1 MKRILCLI
9 TLIISISFY
18 SYSQIGNFRDITV
31 RESLTLGDSTVTII
45 GKDTL
50 TNPSMVRQ
58 LISEGAGYTASNGIT
73 KTGSDFQLGGSLTKR
88 IDIQGNS
95 YPFNLGTSSSN
106 LGLFNLYVAGLIQL
120 TGTQIN
126 LVLPTYTWSF
136 SSNNITGSDGDYLVN
151 NTRLVD
157 YVEEQQKPTP
167 FIFLYENI
175 GVTTN
180 VRPGIGYY
188 STNNATASLIT
199 EIYIDDYD
207 QNIIDKHNFLQL
219 ADTGSYFY
227 IQEKGITTA
236 YYVYQIQSFDDSLG
250 WTVYNVDYKFHV
262 GNIPVSNNIELVL
275 EPNNTTGSG
284 AQYIDT
290 IYISGQ
296 NIWVGKGDT
305 VNYVDTSNYAFKG
318 DSVNYADS
326 SGYSFKSDSSN
337 YSDTAL
343 FAINAIKDSSFVT
356 ITADTTKTSIISGS
370 NLKLDLG
377 TSKTSG
383 AFYLGTTNPTNLTR
397 LNWDG
402 YLYAT
407 SIQASANNNTGMLAS
422 GSTAGVYGYTTTNR
436 GVYGLAASTGY
447 GGYFSSLSGMP
458 LYATTA
464 AGSTV
469 STQIASF
476 QHKLANRFNFLV
488 GGELQI
494 YNNSAVLTYELNND
508 SLKAPN
514 IIAEFKEVNAE
525 KLISDTNIIDGDTIT
540 GGISLKDAI
549 EAEQFTQLNYKD
561 TTFTTRSEGRLF
573 YNENT
578 KNLIFENDISDFE
591 HNIGYELVK
600 RVYNN
605 SGSTI
610 TNGSIVRRTG
620 TYVNGS
626 RVPTI
631 GLAGNGSY
639 DSARVC
645 GMTTVDIPN
654 NSYGII
660 TIIGDV
666 NFYNS
671 SHLAENQFYLGHAGS
686 TIDTSPPPPY
696 YSVDLGCVIY
706 SDNDSGI
713 VAFNFRNPTFD
724 PTPIISSDTSNWTE
738 SINLTQNI
746 YTKFQISDFDLE
758 NDYGFTRLG
767 DSIRCDVGGF
777 VTIAMNT
784 SYTGAVT
791 SATWRKGIFLN
802 GVNKHSVSRSTTSQA
817 VGNSTVI
824 KTLRVEVN
832 DYISFRITNTTG
844 NEDPTI
850 NDFSYQILYLHE

>member
-9 TLIISISFY
+9 ALLIIIAT
-18 SYSQIGNFRDITV
+18 SYSQVGNFRDLRV
-31 RESLTLGDSTVTII
+31 RESIRLGDSTVTII
-45 GKDTL
+45 GSDTL
-50 TNPSMVRQ
+50 TNPAMVRQ
-58 LISEGAGYTASNGIT
+58 LISEGSGYTASNGIT
-73 KTGSDFQLGGSLTKR
+73 KVGSDFQTGGTLTKNTWYN
-88 IDIQGNS
+88 GNS
-95 YPFNLGTSSSN
+95 YDFNIGQPASQVNNFDVWSSGNATITSDIFKISMPSYEWTFD
-106 LGLFNLYVAGLIQL
+106 GL
-120 TGTQIN
+120 
-126 LVLPTYTWSF
+126 
-136 SSNNITGSDGDYLVN
+136 NITGSDADYLVKN
-151 NTRLVD
+151 SRLLS
-157 YVEEQQKPTP
+157 YVSSQEKSSP
-167 FIFLYENI
+167 FIFLYENQ
-175 GVTTN
+175 GVTAN
-180 VRPGIGYY
+180 QRPGVGFY
-188 STNNATASLIT
+188 STNSATASLIT
-199 EIYIDDYD
+199 QIYIDDYD
-207 QNIIDKHNFLQL
+207 QNSVDKHNFIQL

-227 IQEKGITTA
+227 IQQKGITTA
-236 YYVYQIQSFDDSLG
+236 YYMYQIESFADSSG
-250 WTVYNVDYKFHV
+250 WTVYNVYYKFSTGTITV
-262 GNIPVSNNIELVL
+262 TDNIELVL
-275 EPNNTTGSG
+275 EINNNVGGYSG
-284 AQYIDT
+284 TVDTFYVAGQNEWIFSGDT
-290 IYISGQ
+290 IRKI
-296 NIWVGKGDT
+296 
-305 VNYVDTSNYAFKG
+305 DTSNY
-318 DSVNYADS
+318 
-326 SGYSFKSDSSN
+326 SFLSNLSDSSTI
-337 YSDTAL
+337 S
-343 FAINAIKDSSFVT
+343 DSSRVAAYAYNSDSNFVT
-356 ITADTTKTSIISGS
+356 IIADTGYINNIYSDNGFKVDGDSINLSDLTVRFGSQIANKEYTSGNNFSYVALPDAYAALAHGAS
-370 NLKLDLG
+370 NLRSQFLAD
-377 TSKTSG
+377 
-383 AFYLGTTNPTNLTR
+383 A
-397 LNWDG
+397 G
-402 YLYAT
+402 YA
-407 SIQASANNNTGMLAS
+407 IMEAVN
-422 GSTAGVYGYTTTNR
+422 TAGDAYRYKIYEN
-436 GVYGLAASTGY
+436 
-447 GGYFSSLSGMP
+447 
-458 LYATTA
+458 TA
-464 AGSTV
+464 YLILNGNDT
-469 STQIASF
+469 IY
-476 QHKLANRFNFLV
+476 KFN
-488 GGELQI
+488 
-494 YNNSAVLTYELNND
+494 TD
-508 SLKAPN
+508 SLKAPDV
-514 IIAEFKEVNAE
+514 IAEFKEVNVE
-525 KLISDTNIIDGDTIT
+525 KLISDTNIINGDTIT
-540 GGISLKDAI
+540 GGISLKDAV
-549 EAEQFTQLNYKD
+549 ESEQFAQINFKD
-561 TTFTTRSEGRLF
+561 TTFTAQSDGRLF

-626 RVPTI
+626 RVPTV
-631 GLAGNGSY
+631 GLAGNGSA
-639 DSARVC
+639 DSSRVC
-645 GMTTVDIPN
+645 GMATVDIPN

-724 PTPIISSDTSNWTE
+724 PTPIISSDTSGWLKLV
-738 SINLTQNI
+738 SVTQNI

-777 VTIAMNT
+777 VTIVMNT